1 MELRVVPLEES
12 RSWRLHFPGSDTI
25 ARCFEEI
32 PASFIGT
39 LLPRTTRPIRTVD
52 PGLNSRVSP
61 SLGPRT
67 IVNFSI
73 GGSIGREKRFGCLKR
88 RFEVE

>member
-1 MELRVVPLEES
+1 
-12 RSWRLHFPGSDTI
+12 
-25 ARCFEEI
+25 
-32 PASFIGT
+32 
-39 LLPRTTRPIRTVD
+39 VD

-73 GGSIGREKRFGCLKR
+73 GGSIG
-88 RFEVE
+88 

>member
-1 MELRVVPLEES
+1 
-12 RSWRLHFPGSDTI
+12 
-25 ARCFEEI
+25 
-32 PASFIGT
+32 
-39 LLPRTTRPIRTVD
+39 VD

-73 GGSIGREKRFGCLKR
+73 GGSI
-88 RFEVE
+88 VERNDSDA

>member
-1 MELRVVPLEES
+1 
-12 RSWRLHFPGSDTI
+12 
-25 ARCFEEI
+25 
-32 PASFIGT
+32 
-39 LLPRTTRPIRTVD
+39 VD

>member
-1 MELRVVPLEES
+1 
-12 RSWRLHFPGSDTI
+12 
-25 ARCFEEI
+25 
-32 PASFIGT
+32 
-39 LLPRTTRPIRTVD
+39 VD

-73 GGSIGREKRFGCLKR
+73 GGSIVERNDSDAWNVVLKWSRNRIQSVEINLKMEKDLVLSLNYLVCRYIKI
-88 RFEVE
+88 FER